1 MLLINISA
9 AKIQQ
14 LNYER
19 IVLDNALYQY
29 CKWVIETAKQL
40 NITLLFLPSYSLN
53 LNIIEQLWKFTREK
67 ILYAKYYES
76 PTEFHEAIIGFF
88 RTANQK
94 YATDLSQLLTL
105 KFQFF
110 KNTIIHP
117 V

>member
-40 NITLLFLPSYSLN
+40 NITLLFLPSYSLTH
-53 LNIIEQLWKFTREK
+53 IA
-67 ILYAKYYES
+67 AKKAH
-76 PTEFHEAIIGFF
+76 FI
-88 RTANQK
+88 
-94 YATDLSQLLTL
+94 
-105 KFQFF
+105 
-110 KNTIIHP
+110 
-117 V
+117 